1 MRFRRRKK
9 TIPDITDFILG
20 CDFADRKIKVD
31 ETVISELIK
40 GEGDDLFLKGTF
52 PVTTKNKRTY
62 SEELFRKAR
71 EAGVKVSPKAD
82 EEPKNDSLFD
92 SLFPS
97 SYPCDFIKGDEIKR
111 ANNFREF
118 CEEYYG
124 EPSKEDVKAV
134 DNSELSPYELAER
147 KVKELRDLSAERGFP
162 ILASLIPLVRSR
174 SPVAINDLFKV
185 QPMTAPVKG
194 IFYWD
199 YKFKSGEKEVEKMD
213 GERERVSGHRR
224 PENNRKRLSESQVR
238 TLEPIDPVL
247 DALYPGNTVVFI
259 AGQHYGEVYA
269 VESFEMEMSETGVM
283 SGRVKLDG
291 LASPVYARVLAR
303 YDGPDG
309 NQERDPFPM
318 RRYNRES
325 YSVQRDPFTW
335 ELLGDPSVNRQIA
348 FYDEDGDRREFNI
361 LQVLDRI
368 AHAQATNSKKMY
380 DTYMEGARMLAGDM
394 LSNDGVSIFPGFGAG
409 KRAMLFHLVAILE
422 KERLGVDR
430 MDPIMSVGQLLEG
443 DEVVRVVVDGSVI
456 RKVSGVEVVVGI
468 EGKLAFPRDN
478 RTVLLT
484 GGHKVKDSSLLFMV
498 GRPGKRACPNKDLLG
513 SYNWGVMSKVRWKG
527 FYYEIDREIDCL
539 DDDIVD
545 TFSPYDVHFISGIED
560 DVNRGLKF
568 EDGIDEA
575 FITSYV
581 EPEKAVE
588 GLQWDPYG
596 LGYVS
601 EPRSSWP
608 TGGHPARVIL
618 ERSSNTK

>member
-1 MRFRRRKK
+1 
-9 TIPDITDFILG
+9 
-20 CDFADRKIKVD
+20 
-31 ETVISELIK
+31 VI
-40 GEGDDLFLKGTF
+40 
-52 PVTTKNKRTY
+52 TKNKRTY
-62 SEELFRKAR
+62 SELFRKTR
-71 EAGVKVSPKAD
+71 EAGIKVSSKAD
-82 EEPKNDSLFD
+82 EEPKEDNLF
-92 SLFPS
+92 LS
-97 SYPCDFIKGDEIKR
+97 SYPCDFMR
-111 ANNFREF
+111 AHSFPKFYEGIR
-118 CEEYYG
+118 EYYG
-124 EPSKEDVKAV
+124 ELPKEDPPKEDLKAV

-147 KVKELRDLSAERGFP
+147 KVKELRDLSVERSVP

-174 SPVAINDLFKV
+174 PPVSMDDLFKVEDLFKV

-194 IFYWD
+194 IFHWD
-199 YKFKSGEKEVEKMD
+199 YKFESGEKEGKEMD
-213 GERERVSGHRR
+213 EGIERIPGHRR
-224 PENNRKRLSESQVR
+224 PENNRKRLSESQIR
-238 TLEPIDPVL
+238 TLVPIDPIL
-247 DALYPGNTVVFI
+247 GGPLYPGNTVVFI

-291 LASPVYARVLAR
+291 LASPVYTRVLAR

-309 NQERDPFPM
+309 NQERDPYPM

-325 YSVQRDPFTW
+325 YSVQRDPLTW
-335 ELLGDPSVNRQIA
+335 ELLGDPSVNRKIA
-348 FYDEDGDRREFNI
+348 FYDEEGDRREFNI

-368 AHAQATNSKKMY
+368 AHAQSTNNKKAY

-478 RTVLLT
+478 RTVMLT
-484 GGHKVKDSSLLFMV
+484 GGHKVKVKDLSLLFRV
-498 GRPGKRACPNKDLLG
+498 GRPGKRVCPNKDLLG
-513 SYNWGVMSKVRWKG
+513 SYNWGVIGKVRWKG

-539 DDDIVD
+539 DDDIVNM
-545 TFSPYDVHFISGIED
+545 FSPYDVSLIGVIKD
-560 DVNRGLKF
+560 DINRGLKF

-575 FITSYV
+575 FIAPYV

-596 LGYVS
+596 LGSIS
-601 EPRSSWP
+601 EPRPSWP
-608 TGGHPARVIL
+608 TGGHPVRVIL
-618 ERSSNTK
+618 ETK